1 MARINLLPWREQL
14 RRERQRQFAVVTGAA
29 ALLAALIVVYV
40 HLHIGRL
47 IEHQESRNRFLND
60 RIAELDR
67 KIREIRELEST
78 KEKLIARM
86 NVIQSLQR
94 SRPQIVHIFDEMVRT
109 VPDGLY
115 LTAAEL
121 RGTTLTLRG
130 VAQSNARVSDYM
142 RRLDASDWFK
152 DPKLEV
158 IESRLT
164 KGRRHAVFT
173 LRVEAT
179 SPGVGEEERDARG
192 AAQGNDRGKRRGKEK

>member
-29 ALLAALIVVYV
+29 ALLAVLIVVYV

-47 IEHQESRNRFLND
+47 IEHQESRNRFLSD

-94 SRPQIVHIFDEMVRT
+94 SRPQIVHVFDELVRT
-109 VPDGLY
+109 IPDGVY

-121 RGTTLTLRG
+121 RGTVLTLRG

-142 RRLDASDWFK
+142 RRLDASDWFR
-152 DPKLEV
+152 DPRLEV
-158 IESRLT
+158 IQAQARG
-164 KGRRHAVFT
+164 GRRHAVFT
-173 LRVEAT
+173 LRVRTT
-179 SPGVGEEERDARG
+179 SPQAQAEAGESGEGG
-192 AAQGNDRGKRRGKEK
+192 A